1 MWGFVIRMESR
12 LNDIFTFAVT
22 FGGVIGLKELVMY
35 FLKKKTEE
43 RKNNAEADNM
53 ELDVAHDAMNAQKEV
68 IITLREESSRKEAM
82 VAEKDKKID
91 ELYLRLREVEDKYS
105 AVIFE
110 KQKYELLIKDKEI
123 EIRDLQLKLQAS
135 EYNRCDLSDNECS
148 RRIPPRRKK
157 MSLAVNQEKQSSK
170 I

>member
-1 MWGFVIRMESR
+1 MESK
-12 LNDIFTFAVT
+12 LNDILTFAVT
-22 FGGVIGLKELVMY
+22 LGGVIGLKELIMY

-68 IITLREESSRKEAM
+68 IITLREESTRKQEMIAD
-82 VAEKDKKID
+82 KDKKID
-91 ELYLRLREVEDKYS
+91 DLYIRLREVEDKYN

-110 KQKYELLIKDKEI
+110 KQKYELLIRDKEI
-123 EIRDLQLKLQAS
+123 EIKDLMLKLQAA